1 MTNQTAITEVTVQNV
16 DGNIFNSSIAR
27 PSVFGDKKSQRANS
41 SIHYMEMVPAIRHAA
56 STVPSTTVTQN
67 PDDS

>member
-1 MTNQTAITEVTVQNV
+1 MTNQTAITEVTIQNV
-16 DGNIFNSSIAR
+16 DGNIAQ